1 MALAKHTKRHIKC
14 TGVPIAHRNKK
25 PKGPRSNKVGNLG
38 AVAGCNARRTTRRS
52 ASTASGGQR
61 GSAPGTASKI
71 TYLIAA
77 RVLNLG
83 FNSRRILPACTF
95 SKPDA
100 QHRADTPSP
109 GRWRG
114 AEYYAHADKSMDW
127 RDGMPEGLSTGDM
140 SCFGRGACTGTA
152 CHGLSTRSG
161 GICPECN
168 KHLRGSSH
176 LSLSGHNGEL
186 RTVLIVGLYRTAH
199 ENFPRKRTIRTAR
212 VDTVG

>member
-1 MALAKHTKRHIKC
+1 MQGGEA
-14 TGVPIAHRNKK
+14 GV
-25 PKGPRSNKVGNLG
+25 SW
-38 AVAGCNARRTTRRS
+38 
-52 ASTASGGQR
+52 
-61 GSAPGTASKI
+61 GTAPRLRNGI
-71 TYLIAA
+71 RLQADTPLRRDAVRALLAA
-77 RVLNLG
+77 DNAAVRPVRPAKLPTLFG

-100 QHRADTPSP
+100 QHRAGTPSP

-161 GICPECN
+161 GVSAPNATNIFGAD
-168 KHLRGSSH
+168 L
-176 LSLSGHNGEL
+176 
-186 RTVLIVGLYRTAH
+186 T
-199 ENFPRKRTIRTAR
+199 
-212 VDTVG
+212 